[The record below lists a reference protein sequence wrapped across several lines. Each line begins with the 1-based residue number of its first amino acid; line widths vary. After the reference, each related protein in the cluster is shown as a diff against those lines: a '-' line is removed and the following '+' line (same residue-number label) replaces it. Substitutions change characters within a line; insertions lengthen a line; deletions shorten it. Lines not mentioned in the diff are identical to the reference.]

1 MVNISGMV
9 DVKDEVDQ
17 DEEDELHSIVLC
29 CDCQRKIKMV
39 AVSRHFLDDRPS
51 PPFFSEV

>member
-39 AVSRHFLDDRPS
+39 AV
-51 PPFFSEV
+51 